1 MAREPHKFDPA
12 KAGTLDNPER
22 ERILPKKRI
31 VELLDLRGLET
42 VVDYGAGSGRLSVP
56 VARSL
61 TSGTLHAVDES
72 PEMLERLRESLAGV
86 GLLNVRTHLIQD
98 NEVPLQTGSVDRV
111 LAVNLLH
118 EVIGETALQEM
129 RRLLRPEG
137 FLLVIDWSADV
148 TRDQGPPAEVSLS
161 AAQGREMLEEA
172 GFETQGVGEKDF
184 PLHFAFV
191 ARPRR

>member
-1 MAREPHKFDPA
+1 
-12 KAGTLDNPER
+12 
-22 ERILPKKRI
+22 
-31 VELLDLRGLET
+31 
-42 VVDYGAGSGRLSVP
+42 
-56 VARSL
+56 
-61 TSGTLHAVDES
+61 
-72 PEMLERLRESLAGV
+72 MLERLRESLAGV
-86 GLLNVRTHLIQD
+86 DPPNVRTHLIQD
-98 NEVPLQTGSVDRV
+98 NKVPLQTGSMDRV

-148 TRDQGPPAEVSLS
+148 IRDQGPPAEVSLS

-172 GFETQGVGEKDF
+172 GFDTQSVGEKEF